1 MSAAN
6 KASTGES
13 PPGNEKAALAGGNL
27 GTGNETA
34 RIITRAAEQVKHPIR
49 LLLARLATWLRPPR
63 LDKDCRIICATHGGE
78 MSIVEEILRQ
88 LGPCVLLSI
97 PPGEKG
103 PRLKGWQ
110 NLTRNDMRAD
120 YLTGLNHG
128 NNIGVLL
135 GAASEGLCKRL
146 TLTTTTASK
155 SSSTLIPACAK
166 ALFHVERGAAMSGC
180 E

>member
-63 LDKDCRIICATHGGE
+63 LDRTAE
-78 MSIVEEILRQ
+78 LFARRM
-88 LGPCVLLSI
+88 
-97 PPGEKG
+97 GEK
-103 PRLKGWQ
+103 
-110 NLTRNDMRAD
+110 
-120 YLTGLNHG
+120 
-128 NNIGVLL
+128 
-135 GAASEGLCKRL
+135 
-146 TLTTTTASK
+146 
-155 SSSTLIPACAK
+155 
-166 ALFHVERGAAMSGC
+166 
-180 E
+180 